1 MRKLHLFIFFFYTF
15 LYTNAQTGIGTPTP
29 DASAKLDVYSTNK
42 GFLPPRVTLTSST
55 DNTTIQSPATG
66 LLVYNTGN
74 NAGLVAGYYYWNGT
88 SWATIATAS
97 GSGVSASFLRGSRS
111 AAQTGLTNGGTVI
124 FTQVDN
130 TAGQEMS
137 LNTST
142 GQITLAAGRTYRLI
156 AQVPN
161 YQTSSGDARLQLAWY
176 NETSGAYIG
185 STSNAYPP
193 GSGASYGATA
203 GLSETIIT
211 TTATTVI
218 SYRIVQLSAAT
229 QLGGSSDFP
238 VAGSYPWFEGQV
250 ISGNTAVNGQS
261 VDYIQASLSANQA
274 LSAVGNIN
282 FNTSSGTGISITSG
296 GFNLIANKTYKL
308 EAAIGGASVGY
319 AYYGWVDNSNNLLS
333 GGSIG
338 AVIKAGNVHT
348 DAPQDKAVVY
358 FTPTVDTRVFL
369 RVYNLSGTLTA
380 YAPSLS
386 TNYSS
391 TWASIQQVG
400 SSAIVNPWTL
410 SGTST
415 YNTTGNVGI
424 GTSTPTEKLEVSGN
438 VKATNFLGTASSAT
452 LYLLEATASV
462 NYTMP
467 GSYTS
472 DPCRYS
478 IVNISVN
485 VPSSWFNTS
494 TYKFTPQKA
503 GYWEI
508 AASYDVYRNGETYLS
523 INKNNVNVGQVGSL
537 SEVQLIVRK
546 IIYLNGSTDFIT
558 INNSGSSSN
567 TRTQVAASSWLQ
579 ARWVGE

>member
-211 TTATTVI
+211 TTTTTVI
-218 SYRIVQLSAAT
+218 SYRIVQLSSAT

-558 INNSGSSSN
+558 INNSGPSSN